1 MSGQKKQLIRI
12 LAAAVFFIAGFITN
26 RFSQNAALIL
36 FLASLL
42 IDGGNVLINA
52 VKNIFKGQVFDEN
65 FLMSIAAVGA
75 FIIGEYPEGAA
86 VMLFYQV
93 GELFQDY
100 AVDKSRKSVSE
111 LMDIRPD
118 FANVKRG
125 DEISKED
132 PYDVKTGD
140 IIVIKPGERVP
151 LDAVIISGSTT
162 LDTSSLTGESLPSEK
177 EPGDEIL
184 SGSINLSG
192 LIEAR
197 VTKEYEQSTVSKI
210 LDLVENAA
218 DNKATSESFITKF
231 ARYYTPAVVGAALL
245 MAFIPPVFT
254 GFADLSK
261 WVYRALAFL
270 VTSCPCALVISVPIS
285 FFGGIGACSKSG
297 VLIKGSNHL
306 EDLAKAKTVVF
317 DKTGTLTKGVFR
329 VSKLVPKNCSALE
342 LLEIAA
348 YAESNSNHPIS
359 LSVCE
364 AYGKEIDK
372 ARISCCEEK
381 AGHGVT
387 VTLDGKKC
395 AAGNRK
401 LMCFLGVEADE
412 SASGTAV
419 HVSREGE
426 YLGYILIEDEIKPD
440 AKTAIEKL
448 KALGIKK
455 TVMLTGDSKTI
466 AGKVANQVGIDEFHA
481 ELLPADKV
489 RLTEEMI
496 KAGKKNEKLIF
507 IGDGINDA
515 PVLALSDIGIAMG
528 GLGSDAAIEASD
540 IVIMTDEPSKLATA
554 MRISEK
560 TLRIV
565 RQNISFAL
573 IVKFAVLLL
582 VALGVVHMWA
592 AVFADVGVSVIAI
605 LNALRILGYKEK
617 NKNK

>member
-1 MSGQKKQLIRI
+1 MSSQKKQLIRI
-12 LAAAVFFIAGFITN
+12 LAAAVFFIAGFVTN
-26 RFSQNAALIL
+26 RFSQTAAWIV
-36 FLASLL
+36 FLVSLL
-42 IDGGNVLINA
+42 IGGADVFISA
-52 VKNIFKGQVFDEN
+52 VRNIFKGQVFDEN

-75 FIIGEYPEGAA
+75 FVIGECPEGAA

-118 FANVKRG
+118 FANVKHG
-125 DEISKED
+125 EKIEKSD
-132 PYDVKTGD
+132 PYDVQVGD

-151 LDAVIISGSTT
+151 LDAVIVSGSTA
-162 LDTSSLTGESLPSEK
+162 LDTSSLTGESLPAEK
-177 EPGDEIL
+177 GAGDEIL
-184 SGSINLSG
+184 SGSINISG
-192 LIEAR
+192 LIEAK
-197 VTKEYEQSTVSKI
+197 VTKEFGQSTVSKI

-218 DNKATSESFITKF
+218 DNKATSESFITRF
-231 ARYYTPAVVGAALL
+231 ARYYTPAVVVAALL
-245 MAFIPPVFT
+245 LAFIPPIFT
-254 GFADLSK
+254 GFADFSK

-285 FFGGIGACSKSG
+285 FFGGIGASSKNG

-317 DKTGTLTKGVFR
+317 DKTGTLTKGVFK
-329 VSKLVPKNCSALE
+329 VSRIVPNNCSESE
-342 LLEIAA
+342 LLETAA
-348 YAESNSNHPIS
+348 LAESNSTHPIS
-359 LSVCE
+359 VSVTK

-372 ARISCCEEK
+372 SRITDCEEK

-395 AAGNRK
+395 AAGNLK
-401 LMCFLGVEADE
+401 LMRSLGIKANE
-412 SASGTAV
+412 SVSGTAV
-419 HVSREGE
+419 HVSRDGD
-426 YLGYILIEDEIKPD
+426 YLGYIVIEDEIKPD
-440 AKTAIEKL
+440 AKSAIEKL

-466 AGKVANQVGIDEFHA
+466 AEKVAKQVGIDEFHA

-489 RLTEEMI
+489 EITEKMI
-496 KAGKKNEKLIF
+496 KAEKKNEKLVF

-528 GLGSDAAIEASD
+528 GVGSDAAIEASD
-540 IVIMTDEPSKLATA
+540 IVIMTDEPSKLSTA
-554 MRISEK
+554 MRISAK

-565 RQNISFAL
+565 RENIYFAL
-573 IVKFAVLLL
+573 FVKFAVLLL
-582 VALGVVHMWA
+582 VAFGILHMWA

-605 LNALRILGYKEK
+605 LNAMRILGYKE
-617 NKNK
+617 

>member
-1 MSGQKKQLIRI
+1 MSSQKKQLIRI
-12 LAAAVFFIAGFITN
+12 LAAAVFFIAGFVTN
-26 RFSQNAALIL
+26 RFSQTAAWIV
-36 FLASLL
+36 FLVSLL
-42 IDGGNVLINA
+42 IGGADVFISA
-52 VKNIFKGQVFDEN
+52 VRNIFKGQVFDEN

-75 FIIGEYPEGAA
+75 FIIGECPEGAA

-118 FANVKRG
+118 FANVKHG
-125 DEISKED
+125 EKIEKSD
-132 PYDVKTGD
+132 PYDVQVGD

-151 LDAVIISGSTT
+151 LDAVIVSGSTA
-162 LDTSSLTGESLPSEK
+162 LDTSSLTGESLPAEK
-177 EPGDEIL
+177 GAGDEIL
-184 SGSINLSG
+184 SGSINISG
-192 LIEAR
+192 LIEAK
-197 VTKEYEQSTVSKI
+197 VTKEFGQSTVSKI

-218 DNKATSESFITKF
+218 DNKATSESFITRF
-231 ARYYTPAVVGAALL
+231 ARYYTPAVVVAALL
-245 MAFIPPVFT
+245 LAFIPPIFT
-254 GFADLSK
+254 GFADFSK

-285 FFGGIGACSKSG
+285 FFGGIGASSKNG

-317 DKTGTLTKGVFR
+317 DKTGTLTKGVFK
-329 VSKLVPKNCSALE
+329 VSRIVPNNCSESE
-342 LLEIAA
+342 LLETAA
-348 YAESNSNHPIS
+348 LAESNSTHPIS
-359 LSVCE
+359 VSVTK

-372 ARISCCEEK
+372 SRITDCEEK

-395 AAGNRK
+395 AAGNLK
-401 LMCFLGVEADE
+401 LMRSLGVRADE
-412 SASGTAV
+412 SVSGTAV
-419 HVSREGE
+419 HVSRDGD
-426 YLGYILIEDEIKPD
+426 YLGYIVIEDEIKPD
-440 AKTAIEKL
+440 AKSAIEKL

-466 AGKVANQVGIDEFHA
+466 AEKVAKQIGIDEFHA

-489 RLTEEMI
+489 EITEKII
-496 KAGKKNEKLIF
+496 KAEKKNEKLVF

-528 GLGSDAAIEASD
+528 GVGSDAAIEASD
-540 IVIMTDEPSKLATA
+540 IVIMTDEPSKLSTA
-554 MRISEK
+554 MRISAK

-565 RQNISFAL
+565 RENIYFAL
-573 IVKFAVLLL
+573 FVKFAVLLL
-582 VALGVVHMWA
+582 VAFGILHMWA

-605 LNALRILGYKEK
+605 LNAMRILGYKE
-617 NKNK
+617 

>member
-12 LAAAVFFIAGFITN
+12 ISAAVFFIAGIITKQ
-26 RFSQNAALIL
+26 FSENIAFVL
-36 FLASLL
+36 FLVSIL
-42 IDGGNVLINA
+42 ICGADVLINA
-52 VKNIFKGQVFDEN
+52 VSNIFKGHFFDEN

-75 FIIGEYPEGAA
+75 FIIGECPEGAA

-100 AVDKSRKSVSE
+100 AVNKSRKSVAS

-125 DEISKED
+125 DEITQED
-132 PYDVKTGD
+132 PYDVKVGD
-140 IIVIKPGERVP
+140 TIVIKPGERVP
-151 LDAVIISGSTT
+151 LDAVIVKGSTA

-177 EPGDEIL
+177 RAGDEIL

-192 LIEAR
+192 LIEAE
-197 VTKEYEQSTVSKI
+197 VTKEFEQSTVSKI

-231 ARYYTPAVVGAALL
+231 AKYYTPAVVVAALL
-245 MAFIPPVFT
+245 LAFIPPIFT
-254 GFADLSK
+254 GFDDLTK

-285 FFGGIGACSKSG
+285 FFGGIGAASKNG

-317 DKTGTLTKGVFR
+317 DKTGTLTKGVFK
-329 VSKLVPKNCSALE
+329 VSRLVPYNGSESE
-342 LLEIAA
+342 LLETAA

-359 LSVCE
+359 VSVTK

-372 ARISCCEEK
+372 SRITDCEEK
-381 AGHGVT
+381 AGHGVI
-387 VTLDGKKC
+387 VTLDGKRC
-395 AAGNRK
+395 AAGNSK
-401 LMCFLGVEADE
+401 LMRAFGIQADE
-412 SASGTAV
+412 NASGTAV
-419 HVSREGE
+419 HVSRDGE
-426 YLGYILIEDEIKPD
+426 YLGYLLIEDEIKPD

-448 KALGIKK
+448 KTLGIRK
-455 TVMLTGDSKTI
+455 TVMLTGDSKAI
-466 AGKVANQVGIDEFHA
+466 AEKVAKQVGIDEVHA

-489 RLTEEMI
+489 EITERMI
-496 KAGKKNEKLIF
+496 RAEKKNEKLVF

-515 PVLALSDIGIAMG
+515 PVLTLSDIGIAMG
-528 GLGSDAAIEASD
+528 GVGSDAAIEASD
-540 IVIMTDEPSKLATA
+540 IVIMTDEPSKLASA
-554 MRISEK
+554 MRISAK

-565 RQNISFAL
+565 KQNIYFAL
-573 IVKFAVLLL
+573 FVKFAVLLL
-582 VALGVVHMWA
+582 VALGMVHMWA

-605 LNALRILGYKEK
+605 LNALRVLGYKE
-617 NKNK
+617 

>member
-1 MSGQKKQLIRI
+1 MSSQKKQLLRI
-12 LAAAVFFIAGFITN
+12 LAAAVFFAAGFVTKQ
-26 RFSQNAALIL
+26 FSENIAFIL

-42 IDGGNVLINA
+42 IGGADVLINA
-52 VKNIFKGQVFDEN
+52 VRNIFKGQIFDEN

-75 FIIGEYPEGAA
+75 FIIGECPEGAA

-100 AVDKSRKSVSE
+100 AVDKSRKSVSA

-118 FANVKRG
+118 FANVKHG
-125 DEISKED
+125 GEITQED
-132 PYDVKTGD
+132 PYDVKVGD
-140 IIVIKPGERVP
+140 MIVIKPGERVP
-151 LDAVIISGSTT
+151 LDAVIVTGSTT
-162 LDTSSLTGESLPSEK
+162 LDTSSLTGESLPREAT
-177 EPGDEIL
+177 EGGEIL

-197 VTKEYEQSTVSKI
+197 VTKEFEQSTVSKI

-231 ARYYTPAVVGAALL
+231 AKYYTPAVVVAALL
-245 MAFIPPVFT
+245 LAFIPPIFT
-254 GFADLSK
+254 GFSDLSK
-261 WVYRALAFL
+261 WVYRALTFL
-270 VTSCPCALVISVPIS
+270 VTSCPCALVISVPLS
-285 FFGGIGACSKSG
+285 FFGGIGASSKNG

-317 DKTGTLTKGVFR
+317 DKTGTLTKGVFK
-329 VSKLVPKNCSALE
+329 VSRIVPNECSESE
-342 LLEIAA
+342 LLETAA
-348 YAESNSNHPIS
+348 LAESNSNHPIS
-359 LSVCE
+359 VSVAK

-372 ARISCCEEK
+372 SRISDCEEK
-381 AGHGVT
+381 AGHGVI

-401 LMCFLGVEADE
+401 LMRSLGIKADE
-412 SASGTAV
+412 SVSGTAV
-419 HVSREGE
+419 HVSRDGE

-448 KALGIKK
+448 KALGIRK
-455 TVMLTGDSKTI
+455 TVMLTGDSRTI
-466 AGKVANQVGIDEFHA
+466 AEKVANQVGIDEVHA

-489 RLTEEMI
+489 EKTEEI
-496 KAGKKNEKLIF
+496 INSQSKNEKLVF
-507 IGDGINDA
+507 VGDGINDA

-528 GLGSDAAIEASD
+528 GVGSDAAIEASD

-554 MRISEK
+554 MRISAK

-565 RQNISFAL
+565 NQNICFAL
-573 IVKFAVLLL
+573 FVKFAVLLL
-582 VALGVVHMWA
+582 VALGIVHMWA
-592 AVFADVGVSVIAI
+592 AVFADVGVSVLAI
-605 LNALRILGYKEK
+605 LNALRILGYKE
-617 NKNK
+617 

>member
-1 MSGQKKQLIRI
+1 MSSQKKQLIRI
-12 LAAAVFFIAGFITN
+12 LAAAVFFIAGFVTN
-26 RFSQNAALIL
+26 RFSQTAAWIV
-36 FLASLL
+36 FLVSLL
-42 IDGGNVLINA
+42 IGGADVFISA
-52 VKNIFKGQVFDEN
+52 VRNIFKGQVFDEN

-75 FIIGEYPEGAA
+75 FIIGECPEGAA

-118 FANVKRG
+118 FANVKHG
-125 DEISKED
+125 EKIEKSD
-132 PYDVKTGD
+132 PYDVQVGD

-151 LDAVIISGSTT
+151 LDAVIVSGSTA
-162 LDTSSLTGESLPSEK
+162 LDTSSLTGESLPAEK
-177 EPGDEIL
+177 GAGDEIL

-192 LIEAR
+192 LIEAK
-197 VTKEYEQSTVSKI
+197 VTKEFEQSTVSKI

-218 DNKATSESFITKF
+218 DNKATSESFITRF
-231 ARYYTPAVVGAALL
+231 ARYYTPAVVVAALL
-245 MAFIPPVFT
+245 LAFIPPIFT
-254 GFADLSK
+254 GFADFSK

-285 FFGGIGACSKSG
+285 FFGGIGASSKNG

-317 DKTGTLTKGVFR
+317 DKTGTLTKGVFK
-329 VSKLVPKNCSALE
+329 VSRIVPNNCSESE
-342 LLEIAA
+342 LLETAA
-348 YAESNSNHPIS
+348 LAESNSTHPIS
-359 LSVCE
+359 VSVTK

-372 ARISCCEEK
+372 SRITDCEEK

-395 AAGNRK
+395 AAGNLK
-401 LMCFLGVEADE
+401 LMRSLGVRADE
-412 SASGTAV
+412 SVFGTAV
-419 HVSREGE
+419 HVSRDGQ

-440 AKTAIEKL
+440 AKSAIEKL

-466 AGKVANQVGIDEFHA
+466 AEKVAKQIGIDEFHA

-489 RLTEEMI
+489 EITEKMI
-496 KAGKKNEKLIF
+496 KAEKKNEKLVF

-528 GLGSDAAIEASD
+528 GVGSDAAIEASD
-540 IVIMTDEPSKLATA
+540 IVIMTDEPSKLSTA
-554 MRISEK
+554 MRISAK

-565 RQNISFAL
+565 RENIYFAL
-573 IVKFAVLLL
+573 FVKFAVLLL
-582 VALGVVHMWA
+582 VAFGILHMWA

-605 LNALRILGYKEK
+605 LNAMRILGYKE
-617 NKNK
+617 

>member
-1 MSGQKKQLIRI
+1 MSSQKKQLIRI
-12 LAAAVFFIAGFITN
+12 LAAAVFFIAGFVTN
-26 RFSQNAALIL
+26 RFSQTAAWIV
-36 FLASLL
+36 FLVSLL
-42 IDGGNVLINA
+42 IGGADVFISA
-52 VKNIFKGQVFDEN
+52 VRNIFKGQVFDEN

-75 FIIGEYPEGAA
+75 FIIGECPEGAA

-118 FANVKRG
+118 FANVKHG
-125 DEISKED
+125 EKIEKSD
-132 PYDVKTGD
+132 PYDVQVGD

-151 LDAVIISGSTT
+151 LDAVIVSGSTA
-162 LDTSSLTGESLPSEK
+162 LDTSSLTGESLPAEK
-177 EPGDEIL
+177 GAGDEIL

-192 LIEAR
+192 LIEAK
-197 VTKEYEQSTVSKI
+197 VTKEFGQSTVSKI

-218 DNKATSESFITKF
+218 DNKATSESFITRF
-231 ARYYTPAVVGAALL
+231 ARYYTPAVVVAALL
-245 MAFIPPVFT
+245 LAFIPPIFT
-254 GFADLSK
+254 GFADFSK

-285 FFGGIGACSKSG
+285 FFGGIGASSKNG

-317 DKTGTLTKGVFR
+317 DKTGTLTKGVFK
-329 VSKLVPKNCSALE
+329 VSRIVPNNCSESE
-342 LLEIAA
+342 LLETAA
-348 YAESNSNHPIS
+348 LAESNSTHPIS
-359 LSVCE
+359 VSVTK

-372 ARISCCEEK
+372 SRITDCEEK

-395 AAGNRK
+395 AAGNLK
-401 LMCFLGVEADE
+401 LMRSLGVRADE
-412 SASGTAV
+412 SVFGTAV
-419 HVSREGE
+419 HVSRDGQ

-440 AKTAIEKL
+440 AKSAIEKL

-466 AGKVANQVGIDEFHA
+466 AEKVAKQIGIDEFHA

-489 RLTEEMI
+489 EITEKMI
-496 KAGKKNEKLIF
+496 KAEKKNEKLVF

-528 GLGSDAAIEASD
+528 GVGSDAAIEASD
-540 IVIMTDEPSKLATA
+540 IVIMTDEPSKLSTA
-554 MRISEK
+554 MRLSAK

-565 RQNISFAL
+565 RENIYFAL
-573 IVKFAVLLL
+573 FVKFAVLLL
-582 VALGVVHMWA
+582 VAFGILHMWA

-605 LNALRILGYKEK
+605 LNAMRILGYKE
-617 NKNK
+617 

>member
-1 MSGQKKQLIRI
+1 MSSQKKQLIRI
-12 LAAAVFFIAGFITN
+12 LAAAVFFIAGFVTN
-26 RFSQNAALIL
+26 RFSQTAAWIV
-36 FLASLL
+36 FLVSLL
-42 IDGGNVLINA
+42 IGGADVFISA
-52 VKNIFKGQVFDEN
+52 VRNIFKGQVFDEN

-75 FIIGEYPEGAA
+75 FIIGECPEGAA

-118 FANVKRG
+118 FANVKHG
-125 DEISKED
+125 EKIEKSD
-132 PYDVKTGD
+132 PYDVQVGD

-151 LDAVIISGSTT
+151 LDAVIVSGSTA
-162 LDTSSLTGESLPSEK
+162 LDTSSLTGESLPAEK
-177 EPGDEIL
+177 GAGDEIL

-192 LIEAR
+192 LIEAK
-197 VTKEYEQSTVSKI
+197 VTKEFGQSTVSKI

-218 DNKATSESFITKF
+218 DNKATSESFITRF
-231 ARYYTPAVVGAALL
+231 ARYYTPAVVVAALL
-245 MAFIPPVFT
+245 LAFIPPIFT
-254 GFADLSK
+254 GFADFSK

-285 FFGGIGACSKSG
+285 FFGGIGASSKNG

-317 DKTGTLTKGVFR
+317 DKTGTLTKGVFK
-329 VSKLVPKNCSALE
+329 VSRIVPNNCSESE
-342 LLEIAA
+342 LLETAA
-348 YAESNSNHPIS
+348 LAESNSTHPIS
-359 LSVCE
+359 VSVTK

-372 ARISCCEEK
+372 SRITDCEEK

-387 VTLDGKKC
+387 VMLDGKKC
-395 AAGNRK
+395 AAGNLK
-401 LMCFLGVEADE
+401 LMRSLGVRADE
-412 SASGTAV
+412 SVSGTAV
-419 HVSREGE
+419 HVSRDGS
-426 YLGYILIEDEIKPD
+426 YLGYIQIEDEIKPD

-466 AGKVANQVGIDEFHA
+466 AEKVAKQIGIDEFHA

-489 RLTEEMI
+489 EITEKMI
-496 KAGKKNEKLIF
+496 KAEKKNEKLVF

-528 GLGSDAAIEASD
+528 GVGSDAAIEASD
-540 IVIMTDEPSKLATA
+540 IVIMTDEPSKLSTA
-554 MRISEK
+554 MRISAK

-565 RQNISFAL
+565 RENIYFAL
-573 IVKFAVLLL
+573 FVKFAVLLL
-582 VALGVVHMWA
+582 VAFGILHMWA

-605 LNALRILGYKEK
+605 LNAMRILGYKE
-617 NKNK
+617 

>member
-1 MSGQKKQLIRI
+1 MSSQKKQLIRI
-12 LAAAVFFIAGFITN
+12 LSAAVFLIAGFIVKQ
-26 RFSQNAALIL
+26 FSVNIAFIL
-36 FLASLL
+36 FLISLL
-42 IDGGNVLINA
+42 LGGAEVLINA
-52 VKNIFKGQVFDEN
+52 VRNIFKGQVFDEN

-75 FIIGEYPEGAA
+75 FIIGEYPEGAT

-100 AVDKSRKSVSE
+100 AVDKSRKSVAE

-118 FANVKRG
+118 YANVKHG
-125 DEISKED
+125 DEITQED
-132 PYDVKTGD
+132 PYDVQVGD
-140 IIVIKPGERVP
+140 LIVIKPGERVP
-151 LDAVIISGSTT
+151 LDAVIVNGSTT
-162 LDTSSLTGESLPSEK
+162 LDTSSLTGESLPREAK
-177 EPGDEIL
+177 EGDEIL

-192 LIEAR
+192 LIEAS
-197 VTKEYEQSTVSKI
+197 VTKEFEQSTVSKI

-245 MAFIPPVFT
+245 LAFIPPIFT
-254 GFADLSK
+254 GFSDLSK

-270 VTSCPCALVISVPIS
+270 VTSCPCALVISVPLS
-285 FFGGIGACSKSG
+285 FFGGIGAASKNG

-317 DKTGTLTKGVFR
+317 DKTGTLTKGVFK
-329 VSKLVPKNCSALE
+329 VSRIVPNNCHESE
-342 LLEIAA
+342 LLETAA

-359 LSVCE
+359 VSITK

-372 ARISCCEEK
+372 SRITDCEEK

-387 VTLDGKKC
+387 VRLDGKPC

-401 LMCFLGVEADE
+401 LMHSLGIKADE
-412 SASGTAV
+412 SVSGTAV
-419 HVSREGE
+419 HVSRDGQ
-426 YLGYILIEDEIKPD
+426 YLGYILIEDEIKSD
-440 AKTAIEKL
+440 AKTAIEML

-466 AGKVANQVGIDEFHA
+466 AGKVAKQVGIDEFHA

-489 RLTEEMI
+489 EKTEALI
-496 KAGKKNEKLIF
+496 KAQKKNEKLVF
-507 IGDGINDA
+507 VGDGINDA

-528 GLGSDAAIEASD
+528 GVGSDAAIEASD
-540 IVIMTDEPSKLATA
+540 IVIMTDEPSKLSTA
-554 MRISEK
+554 MRISAK

-573 IVKFAVLLL
+573 FVKFAVLLL
-582 VALGVVHMWA
+582 VAFGIVHMWA

-605 LNALRILGYKEK
+605 LNALRVLGYKE
-617 NKNK
+617 

>member
-1 MSGQKKQLIRI
+1 MSSQKKQLIRI
-12 LAAAVFFIAGFITN
+12 LAAAVFFIAGFVTN
-26 RFSQNAALIL
+26 RFSQTAAWIV
-36 FLASLL
+36 FLGSLL
-42 IDGGNVLINA
+42 IGGADVFISA
-52 VKNIFKGQVFDEN
+52 VRNIFKGQVFDEN

-75 FIIGEYPEGAA
+75 FVIGECPEGAA

-118 FANVKRG
+118 FANVKHG
-125 DEISKED
+125 EKIEKSD
-132 PYDVKTGD
+132 PYDVQVGD

-151 LDAVIISGSTT
+151 LDAVIVSGSTA
-162 LDTSSLTGESLPSEK
+162 LDTSSLTGESLPAEK
-177 EPGDEIL
+177 GVGDEIL

-192 LIEAR
+192 LIEAK
-197 VTKEYEQSTVSKI
+197 VTKEFEQSTVSKI

-218 DNKATSESFITKF
+218 DNKARSESFITRF
-231 ARYYTPAVVGAALL
+231 ARYYTPAVVVAALL
-245 MAFIPPVFT
+245 LAFIPPIFT
-254 GFADLSK
+254 GFADFSK

-285 FFGGIGACSKSG
+285 FFGGIGASSKNG

-306 EDLAKAKTVVF
+306 EDLARAKTVVF
-317 DKTGTLTKGVFR
+317 DKTGTLTKGVFK
-329 VSKLVPKNCSALE
+329 VSRIVPNNCSESE
-342 LLEIAA
+342 LLETAA
-348 YAESNSNHPIS
+348 LAESNSTHPIS
-359 LSVCE
+359 VSVTK

-372 ARISCCEEK
+372 SRITDCEEK

-395 AAGNRK
+395 AAGNLK
-401 LMCFLGVEADE
+401 LMRSLGVRANE
-412 SASGTAV
+412 SVSGTAV
-419 HVSREGE
+419 HVSRDGS
-426 YLGYILIEDEIKPD
+426 YLGYIQIEDEIKPD

-448 KALGIKK
+448 KALGIRK

-466 AGKVANQVGIDEFHA
+466 AEKVAKQIGIDEFHA

-489 RLTEEMI
+489 EITEKII
-496 KAGKKNEKLIF
+496 KAEKKNEKLVF

-528 GLGSDAAIEASD
+528 GVGSDAAIEASD
-540 IVIMTDEPSKLATA
+540 IVIMTDEPSKLSTA
-554 MRISEK
+554 MRISAK

-565 RQNISFAL
+565 RENIYFAL
-573 IVKFAVLLL
+573 FVKFAVLLL
-582 VALGVVHMWA
+582 VAFGILHMWA

-605 LNALRILGYKEK
+605 LNAMRILGYKE
-617 NKNK
+617 

>member
-1 MSGQKKQLIRI
+1 MSSQKKQLIRI
-12 LAAAVFFIAGFITN
+12 LAAAVFFIAGFVTN
-26 RFSQNAALIL
+26 RFSQTAAWIV
-36 FLASLL
+36 FLVSLL
-42 IDGGNVLINA
+42 IGGADVFISA
-52 VKNIFKGQVFDEN
+52 VRNIFKGQVFDEN

-75 FIIGEYPEGAA
+75 FIIGECPEGAA

-118 FANVKRG
+118 FANVKHG
-125 DEISKED
+125 EKIEKSD
-132 PYDVKTGD
+132 PYDVQVGD

-151 LDAVIISGSTT
+151 LDAVIVSGSTA
-162 LDTSSLTGESLPSEK
+162 LDTSSLTGESLPAEK
-177 EPGDEIL
+177 GAGDEIL

-192 LIEAR
+192 LIEAK
-197 VTKEYEQSTVSKI
+197 VTKEFGQSTVSKI

-218 DNKATSESFITKF
+218 DNKATSESFITRF
-231 ARYYTPAVVGAALL
+231 ARYYTPAVVVAALL
-245 MAFIPPVFT
+245 LAFIPPIFT
-254 GFADLSK
+254 GFADFSK

-285 FFGGIGACSKSG
+285 FFGGIGASSKNG

-317 DKTGTLTKGVFR
+317 DKTGTLTKGVFK
-329 VSKLVPKNCSALE
+329 VSRIVPNNCSESE
-342 LLEIAA
+342 LLETAA
-348 YAESNSNHPIS
+348 LAESNSTHPIS
-359 LSVCE
+359 VSVTK

-372 ARISCCEEK
+372 SRITDCEEK

-395 AAGNRK
+395 AAGNLK
-401 LMCFLGVEADE
+401 LMRSLGVRADE
-412 SASGTAV
+412 SVFGTAV
-419 HVSREGE
+419 HVSRDGQ

-440 AKTAIEKL
+440 AKSAIEKL

-466 AGKVANQVGIDEFHA
+466 AEKVAKQIGIDEFHA

-489 RLTEEMI
+489 EITEKMI
-496 KAGKKNEKLIF
+496 KAEKKNEKLVF

-528 GLGSDAAIEASD
+528 GVGSDAAIEASD
-540 IVIMTDEPSKLATA
+540 IVIMTDEPSKLSTA
-554 MRISEK
+554 MRISAK

-565 RQNISFAL
+565 RENIYFAL
-573 IVKFAVLLL
+573 FVKFAVLLL
-582 VALGVVHMWA
+582 VAFGILHMWA

-605 LNALRILGYKEK
+605 LNAMRILGYKE
-617 NKNK
+617 

>member
-1 MSGQKKQLIRI
+1 MSSQKKQLIRI
-12 LAAAVFFIAGFITN
+12 LAAAVFFIAGFVTN
-26 RFSQNAALIL
+26 RFSQTAAWIV
-36 FLASLL
+36 FLVSLL
-42 IDGGNVLINA
+42 IGGADVFISA
-52 VKNIFKGQVFDEN
+52 VRNIFKGQVFDEN

-75 FIIGEYPEGAA
+75 FIIGECPEGAA

-118 FANVKRG
+118 FANVKHG
-125 DEISKED
+125 EKIEKSD
-132 PYDVKTGD
+132 PYDVQVGD

-151 LDAVIISGSTT
+151 LDAVIVSGSTA
-162 LDTSSLTGESLPSEK
+162 LDTSSLTGESLPAEK
-177 EPGDEIL
+177 GAGDEIL

-192 LIEAR
+192 LIEAK
-197 VTKEYEQSTVSKI
+197 VTKEFEQSTVSKI

-218 DNKATSESFITKF
+218 DNKATSESFITRF
-231 ARYYTPAVVGAALL
+231 ARYYTPAVVVAALL
-245 MAFIPPVFT
+245 LAFIPPIFT
-254 GFADLSK
+254 GFADFSK

-285 FFGGIGACSKSG
+285 FFGGIGASSKNG

-317 DKTGTLTKGVFR
+317 DKTGTLTKGVFK
-329 VSKLVPKNCSALE
+329 VSRIVPNNCSESE
-342 LLEIAA
+342 LLETAA
-348 YAESNSNHPIS
+348 LAESNSTHPIS
-359 LSVCE
+359 VSVCE

-372 ARISCCEEK
+372 RRITDCEEK

-395 AAGNRK
+395 AAGNLK
-401 LMCFLGVEADE
+401 LMRSLGIKANE
-412 SASGTAV
+412 SVSGTAV
-419 HVSREGE
+419 HVSRDGD
-426 YLGYILIEDEIKPD
+426 YLGYIVIEDEIKPD
-440 AKTAIEKL
+440 AKSAIEKL

-466 AGKVANQVGIDEFHA
+466 AEKVAKQVGIDEFHA

-489 RLTEEMI
+489 EITEKMI
-496 KAGKKNEKLIF
+496 KAEKKNEKLVF

-528 GLGSDAAIEASD
+528 GVGSDAAIEASD
-540 IVIMTDEPSKLATA
+540 IVIMTDEPSKLSTA
-554 MRISEK
+554 MRISAK

-565 RQNISFAL
+565 RENIYFAL
-573 IVKFAVLLL
+573 FVKFAVLLL
-582 VALGVVHMWA
+582 VAFGILHMWA

-605 LNALRILGYKEK
+605 LNAMRILGYKE
-617 NKNK
+617 